1 MASPFP
7 GMDPY
12 LEDPAVWP
20 GLHDRLIVYGSDALQ
35 PLLLPGYYV
44 EIRERVYFEQ
54 SRDVIHPD
62 ATLHR
67 RRPAPP
73 SAGSAAVRVPACGWA
88 DEPTILRAETR
99 QRESFLEIRS
109 VGSREVVT
117 VIEFISPANK
127 YGAGQGREE

>member
-20 GLHDRLIVYGSDALQ
+20 GLHNRLIVYGSDALQ

-54 SRDVIHPD
+54 SRDVAYPD

-67 RRPAPP
+67 RRPAPV
-73 SAGSAAVRVPACGWA
+73 STGSTP
-88 DEPTILRAETR
+88 
-99 QRESFLEIRS
+99 
-109 VGSREVVT
+109 
-117 VIEFISPANK
+117 
-127 YGAGQGREE
+127 GAGQLGQPGGDRPAAPRLAGGRRAAGRAVDPPPF